1 VISRRVREVC
11 DASQLGA
18 LAPVLLPATNVNM
31 AVSFDLR
38 EEIEA
43 ARDPS
48 TYEIPNEQDIRS
60 MNAGQVN
67 ALLERQ

>member
-1 VISRRVREVC
+1 
-11 DASQLGA
+11 
-18 LAPVLLPATNVNM
+18 M